1 MISDFASNTWN
12 SRRPPQLFTRV
23 WAELRETTPDT
34 DWLTGPDTQM
44 WWNALKI
51 CKLSLMQIVCTN
63 KCKTFYLLKECRP
76 VWKVGKVEHKLTFW
90 LFCLENGN
98 FAPLKLRLDTGCTI
112 SKGGWVLI
120 FIKRYLTSMNK
131 HLCLSFNRNDIPQI
145 NSILDFIFGRQCQ
158 TMKDWYWTDT
168 LKRSMRRGLECK
180 MAS

>member
-1 MISDFASNTWN
+1 MARARGGALRLGPQQHGPKGLPFGEPWFRGCPGAASTQ

-98 FAPLKLRLDTGCTI
+98 FAPLKLRLDVGCTI

-131 HLCLSFNRNDIPQI
+131 HLCLSFNRNDIP
-145 NSILDFIFGRQCQ
+145 
-158 TMKDWYWTDT
+158 
-168 LKRSMRRGLECK
+168 
-180 MAS
+180 